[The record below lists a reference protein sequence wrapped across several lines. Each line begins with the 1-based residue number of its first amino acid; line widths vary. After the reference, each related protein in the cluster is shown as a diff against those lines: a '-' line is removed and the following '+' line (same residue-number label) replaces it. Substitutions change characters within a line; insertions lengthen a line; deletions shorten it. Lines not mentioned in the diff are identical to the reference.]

1 MSSFDKRLSS
11 YEIFCDMSPRGLDFL
26 CFAKYSIATHHEQK
40 RGASEK
46 ATMSEVWNTKYGPR
60 RVRFDPPT
68 LKEAI
73 FAARGLTDELQQ
85 QAEIAA
91 ALMNLPVEEV
101 RAEVLKMAPPRSSAQ
116 IVTDGRQGTTR
127 TVIVERKRSRV
138 RRP

>member
-1 MSSFDKRLSS
+1 
-11 YEIFCDMSPRGLDFL
+11 
-26 CFAKYSIATHHEQK
+26 
-40 RGASEK
+40 
-46 ATMSEVWNTKYGPR
+46 MSEVWNTKYGSP

-73 FAARGLTDELQQ
+73 FAARGLTGELQQ

-91 ALMNLPVEEV
+91 ALMELPVEEV
-101 RAEVLKMAPPRSSAQ
+101 RAELLKTEPPRSSAQ
-116 IVTDGRQGTTR
+116 IVTNGREGTAK

>member
-1 MSSFDKRLSS
+1 LAH
-11 YEIFCDMSPRGLDFL
+11 GLDFW
-26 CFAKYSIATHHEQK
+26 CFAKYSIATHHELA
-40 RGASEK
+40 RGASGK

-68 LKEAI
+68 LNEAI
-73 FAARGLTDELQQ
+73 AAARGLTGELQL

-91 ALMNLPVEEV
+91 SLMDLPVEAV
-101 RAEVLKMAPPRSSAQ
+101 CAELLKTAPPRTRSSAQ
-116 IVTDGRQGTTR
+116 VVTNGREGTAR